1 MTYRLFS
8 TGEVLT
14 AANVN
19 TYLMNQAV
27 MTFATAAARTTALSG
42 VLAEGMVSYRTDAK
56 ILEYYNGSAWIADA
70 STTAIQNSLVTT
82 KGDIITATASSTPAR
97 LGIGNGTVGNIPQNL
112 LPDPAQSTG
121 LRYGDDIAVLNI
133 MQAI

>member
-1 MTYRLFS
+1 MTYKLFS

-56 ILEYYNGSAWIADA
+56 ILEYYNGTAWIADA

-82 KGDIITATASSTPAR
+82 KGDIIAASASSTPAR
-97 LGIGNGTVGNIPQNL
+97 LGVGNGTVGNIPQNL

-121 LRYGDDIAVLNI
+121 LRYGDDIALLNI

>member
-56 ILEYYNGSAWIADA
+56 IIEYYNGTAWIADA

-82 KGDIITATASSTPAR
+82 KGDIIAASASSTPAR
-97 LGIGNGTVGNIPQNL
+97 LGVGNGAVGNIPQNL

-121 LRYGDDIAVLNI
+121 LRYGDDITLLNI

>member
-56 ILEYYNGSAWIADA
+56 ILEYYNGTAWIADA

-82 KGDIITATASSTPAR
+82 KGDIIAASASSTPAR
-97 LGIGNGTVGNIPQNL
+97 LGVGNGAVGNIPQNL

-121 LRYGDDIAVLNI
+121 LRYGDDIALLNI

>member
-56 ILEYYNGSAWIADA
+56 ILEYYNGTAWIADA

-82 KGDIITATASSTPAR
+82 KGDIIAASASSTPAR
-97 LGIGNGTVGNIPQNL
+97 LGVGNGAVGNIPQNL

-121 LRYGDDIAVLNI
+121 LRYGDDITLLNI

>member
-1 MTYRLFS
+1 MTYKLFS

-56 ILEYYNGSAWIADA
+56 ILEYYNGTAWIADA

-82 KGDIITATASSTPAR
+82 KGDIIAASASSTPAR

-121 LRYGDDIAVLNI
+121 LRYGDDIALLNI

>member
-56 ILEYYNGSAWIADA
+56 ILEYYNGTAWISDA

-82 KGDIITATASSTPAR
+82 KGDIIAASASSTPAR
-97 LGIGNGTVGNIPQNL
+97 LGVGNGAVVNIPQNL

-121 LRYGDDIAVLNI
+121 LRYGDDIALLNI

>member
-1 MTYRLFS
+1 MTYKLFS

-82 KGDIITATASSTPAR
+82 KGDIIAASASSTPAR
-97 LGIGNGTVGNIPQNL
+97 LGVGNGAVGNIPQNL

-121 LRYGDDIAVLNI
+121 LRYGDDIALLNI

>member
-82 KGDIITATASSTPAR
+82 KGDIIAASASSTPAR
-97 LGIGNGTVGNIPQNL
+97 LGVGNGAVGNIPQNL

-121 LRYGDDIAVLNI
+121 LRYGDDITLLNI